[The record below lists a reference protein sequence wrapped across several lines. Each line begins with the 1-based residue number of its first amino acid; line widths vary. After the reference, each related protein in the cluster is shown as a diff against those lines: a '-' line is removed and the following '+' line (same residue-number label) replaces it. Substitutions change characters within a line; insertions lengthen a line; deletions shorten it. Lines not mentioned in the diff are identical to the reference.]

1 MKLRLLAACT
11 LAALA
16 LTAGSASAQD
26 TTSDK
31 GKLSYALGYR
41 AGVEI
46 ARVAASGEQVDTATV
61 MKAFQDAVGR
71 KEPTIAR
78 EQLGMALQGLQDR
91 MVARAKAELDKRVAE
106 NKTQGEAFLAANKG
120 KPGVKVLPSGVQY
133 RVIES
138 GSGPK
143 ATQNNLVT
151 IELKSTLPDGTVI
164 DDTSVPKEG
173 QQPGPYTGQVSQI
186 ALPGLREVLQQMP
199 TGSRWEVVLP
209 AASAYG
215 TNIERSGEMT
225 NQVLIFN
232 IKLLS
237 ITAAPPAQAQGAAQP
252 PR

>member
-31 GKLSYALGYR
+31 GKMSYALGYR
-41 AGVEI
+41 AGVDI
-46 ARVAASGEQVDTATV
+46 ARVVGSGEQVDIATV
-61 MKAFQDAVGR
+61 MKAFQDAVAR
-71 KEPTIAR
+71 KEPTIPR
-78 EQLGMALQGLQDR
+78 EQLAIQLQGLQDR
-91 MVARAKAELDKRVAE
+91 MVARGKAELEKHVAE
-106 NKTQGEAFLAANKG
+106 SKTQGEAYLASNKG

-138 GSGPK
+138 GNGPK
-143 ATQNNLVT
+143 ASQNSLVT
-151 IELKSTLPDGTVI
+151 IEYKSMLPDGTVL

-186 ALPGLREVLQQMP
+186 PLPGLREVLQQMP

-209 AASAYG
+209 ASAAYG
-215 TNIERSGEMT
+215 TTIDRAGEMA
-225 NQVLIFN
+225 NQVMVFN

-237 ITAAPPAQAQGAAQP
+237 ITAAPPAQAQGDGQP